1 MGRKKKPE
9 GPSGSK
15 SFRFNAADFAEI
27 AKLAETVGADIDN
40 DPNESR
46 AIRFA
51 VRFANSKG
59 IPLIGEVGGGRERWH
74 DYDKA
79 ETIPVASFA
88 GDGVVAYRV
97 RGNSMAERH
106 IIDGDYVLIR
116 PQETADHGETV
127 VAWIRGTGGVVKCY
141 DAMTHGLYS
150 GKGKDR
156 WEYRLEKGD
165 RLFGVYAGVIRRG

>member
-15 SFRFNAADFAEI
+15 SFRFNTADFAEI

-88 GDGVVAYRV
+88 GDCVVAYRV
-97 RGNSMAERH
+97 RGNSMIEKH
-106 IIDGDYVLIR
+106 IIDGDYVLVR
-116 PQETADHGETV
+116 KQNTADHGAKV
-127 VAWIRGTGGVVKCY
+127 VAWIRDAGGVVKIY
-141 DAMTHGLYS
+141 DANKNELHS

-156 WEYRLEKGD
+156 WSHPMGDGDAILGIYVGVWRKG
-165 RLFGVYAGVIRRG
+165 